1 MIATHQNSSHI
12 ATNLPAKP
20 VGRKPNIKPRFAG
33 EPINIH
39 LACLT
44 SMHTLKL
51 LLIAVTAVCSSNFA
65 TADEVV
71 GAVVGGSV
79 VSISGDSITIK
90 SETGEKSLAI
100 SSSTLVRGNAK
111 SIAEVVV
118 GAEVAVRC
126 NAEGTGAVVI
136 QVLPPID
143 KVVSGT
149 VVSIS
154 ETSITLNTEQGD
166 ETFAVTSD
174 TVKKN
179 WVAISEIKVGNKIA
193 IRVSADRK
201 IATLINAK
209 P

>member
-1 MIATHQNSSHI
+1 
-12 ATNLPAKP
+12 
-20 VGRKPNIKPRFAG
+20 
-33 EPINIH
+33 
-39 LACLT
+39 
-44 SMHTLKL
+44 MHTLKL
-51 LLIAVTAVCSSNFA
+51 LLIAATFVCNSTFA

-79 VSISGDSITIK
+79 ISISGDSITIK
-90 SETGEKSLAI
+90 SEKGEKSLAI
-100 SSSTLVRGNAK
+100 SSSTVVRGNAK

-179 WVAISEIKVGNKIA
+179 WVAISEIKVGDKIA
-193 IRVSADRK
+193 IRISADRK
-201 IATLINAK
+201 NATLINAK